1 MSSTPII
8 IWDVDDVLNCLMEF
22 WLNHW
27 NQGNNSNISLKDIK
41 ENPPHEI
48 LGITKETYFT
58 SLDEFRNSES
68 GKYVLANSILM
79 NWFEGHG
86 NKFKHVA
93 CTARPIETMPNQAW
107 WIYYNF
113 GQWIN
118 TVHAAGAVRDSKID
132 YQTGLKADFI
142 SYIDTEVIFIDDNE
156 ENINAVSKIGTETI
170 LYPQPWNNSV
180 YSEEEFIEE
189 LNNKLGI

>member
-8 IWDVDDVLNCLMEF
+8 IWDVDDVLNCMMES
-22 WLNHW
+22 WLNSW
-27 NQGNNSNISLKDIK
+27 NQGNNSNIALKDIK

-48 LGITKETYFT
+48 LGTTKEMYLT

-68 GKYVLANSILM
+68 GKYVLANSIVM

-118 TVHAAGAVRDSKID
+118 TVHAIGAVRDSKID
-132 YQTGLKADFI
+132 YQTGSKADFI
-142 SYIDTEVIFIDDNE
+142 SYIDTEVIFIDDSE
-156 ENINAVSKIGTETI
+156 QNINAVSKIGAETI
-170 LYPQPWNNSV
+170 LYPQPWNTSV

-189 LNNKLGI
+189 LNNKLEI

>member
-1 MSSTPII
+1 
-8 IWDVDDVLNCLMEF
+8 MES

-27 NQGNNSNISLKDIK
+27 NQRNNSNVILKDLK

-48 LGITKETYFT
+48 LRISKETYFN
-58 SLDEFRNSES
+58 SLDDFRNSKS
-68 GKYVLANSILM
+68 GKYVLANSIIT
-79 NWFEGHG
+79 NWFNNHG

-118 TVHAAGAVRDSKID
+118 TVHATGADRDNKGD
-132 YQTGLKADFI
+132 YQTGSKADFI
-142 SYIDTEVIFIDDNE
+142 SCFDSKVIFIDDSK
-156 ENINAVSKIGTETI
+156 ENINSVSEIGTDTI
-170 LYPQPWNNSV
+170 LYPQPWNTSA
-180 YSEEEFIEE
+180 YSKEEFIEE